1 MPPTIINGADALRA
15 LGGADLG
22 ATAFRV
28 LPFTQ
33 ITSFADATGDH
44 QWIHVDRERIGR
56 ESPFGAPIAHG
67 YLTLSLVAGQFFEL
81 LDLQGFKLVINYGCN
96 KVRFPTPMKEG
107 VSWRLAMKLGE
118 VKPVGEWLEAVFVA
132 TIEIEG
138 SAKPACVA
146 ECVYRFLPN

>member
-1 MPPTIINGADALRA
+1 MSRTAIHSADALLA
-15 LGGADLG
+15 LAGQDLG
-22 ATAFRV
+22 ATAYRP

-33 ITSFADATGDH
+33 ITTFADATGDH
-44 QWIHVDRERIGR
+44 QWIHVDKARIAA

-96 KVRFPTPMKEG
+96 KVRFPAPMKEG
-107 VSWRLAMKLGE
+107 ASWRLQMKLGE
-118 VKPVGEWLEAVFVA
+118 VKPVGEWIEAVFVA
-132 TIEIEG
+132 TIEMEG

-146 ECVYRFLPN
+146 ECVYRFLPA